1 MKQFEGE
8 DTEEEANDFECED
21 DDDLNFVGK
30 YEMLEMQEEYLDERT
45 TAQESAHN
53 NPESGSDR
61 AKDTGDRPNEAKDD
75 NLRED
80 GLPREYVLEYRAL
93 CREFDE
99 ICPDDTWIEM
109 EKDLDDWAAS
119 IRDSKK
125 S

>member
-1 MKQFEGE
+1 MRYNEKGQEVPNNTPVALPLGYSKPQNLQALIARMVRQDAFMKQFEGE

-21 DDDLNFVGK
+21 DEDLNFVGK

-61 AKDTGDRPNEAKDD
+61 AKDTGDRPNEAKDE

-80 GLPREYVLEYRAL
+80 GV
-93 CREFDE
+93 
-99 ICPDDTWIEM
+99 T
-109 EKDLDDWAAS
+109 S
-119 IRDSKK
+119 
-125 S
+125 